1 MEQLFQ
7 FQTRGGEDV
16 SLRPEVTPSVA
27 RMIGAKMRDFP
38 RPVKWFEIGQCFRY
52 EKPQKG
58 RGREFYQWNV
68 DILGEESPGADAEVI
83 ALAIDCMK
91 AFGLGPDDFSVRIS
105 DRRIWDGFAVEKGIG
120 EEEFE
125 GFLRIIDKW
134 EKLPEEKLAAM
145 LKPSGVSY
153 REVVDFMADPSLL
166 DAVLEPVSASL
177 AARGLGGFLKQDP
190 TIVRGLAYY
199 TGVVFEIFDLRGDL
213 RAIAGGGR
221 YDSLVKLIDGK
232 SEMPAVGFAMG
243 DMVIGLLIEQAAAS
257 AAQLKDALPAQAD
270 AYVVVGDEP
279 QRPDALRLVQEL
291 REAGVRT
298 DMPLSAVKFG
308 KQFGMAEARGAS
320 GRGYCRPRVSHGEGA
335 ESGHPRGCESGRGW
349 RPRRRGCQ
357 ALLEPGGLR
366 SRLIMVLPTLRG
378 GQWSLTAG
386 QVGCYLAILLKDSL
400 NDSASFFLMY
410 RTHHCNQLRTS
421 HVGREPSPSADGS
434 IPTAT
439 TTA

>member
-1 MEQLFQ
+1 MATFQTIRGFRDFYPDDCALRNYLFDTWRDLAMRYGFAEYEASPLEPTDLYRRKSGDEVVEQLFQ

-120 EEEFE
+120 AEEFE

-308 KQFGMAEARGAS
+308 KQFGMAEARGA
-320 GRGYCRPRVSHGEGA
+320 RVA
-335 ESGHPRGCESGRGW
+335 V
-349 RPRRRGCQ
+349 
-357 ALLEPGGLR
+357 
-366 SRLIMVLPTLRG
+366 I
-378 GQWSLTAG
+378 
-386 QVGCYLAILLKDSL
+386 
-400 NDSASFFLMY
+400 
-410 RTHHCNQLRTS
+410 
-421 HVGREPSPSADGS
+421 VGRDFPVVKVRNLAARDDLEVDVTDVLDAVV
-434 IPTAT
+434 TALC
-439 TTA
+439 

>member
-1 MEQLFQ
+1 MATFQTIRGFRDFYPDDCALRNYLFDTWRDLAMRYGFAEYEASPLEPTDLYRRKSGDEVVEQLFQ

-308 KQFGMAEARGAS
+308 KQFGMAEARGA
-320 GRGYCRPRVSHGEGA
+320 RVA
-335 ESGHPRGCESGRGW
+335 V
-349 RPRRRGCQ
+349 
-357 ALLEPGGLR
+357 
-366 SRLIMVLPTLRG
+366 I
-378 GQWSLTAG
+378 
-386 QVGCYLAILLKDSL
+386 
-400 NDSASFFLMY
+400 
-410 RTHHCNQLRTS
+410 
-421 HVGREPSPSADGS
+421 VGRDFPVVKVRNLAARDDLEVDVTDVLDAVV
-434 IPTAT
+434 TALC
-439 TTA
+439 

>member
-1 MEQLFQ
+1 MRYGFAEYEASPLEPTDLYRRKSGDEVVEQLFQ

-308 KQFGMAEARGAS
+308 KQFGMAEARGA
-320 GRGYCRPRVSHGEGA
+320 RVA
-335 ESGHPRGCESGRGW
+335 V
-349 RPRRRGCQ
+349 
-357 ALLEPGGLR
+357 
-366 SRLIMVLPTLRG
+366 I
-378 GQWSLTAG
+378 
-386 QVGCYLAILLKDSL
+386 
-400 NDSASFFLMY
+400 
-410 RTHHCNQLRTS
+410 
-421 HVGREPSPSADGS
+421 VGRDFPVVKVRNLAARDDLEVDVTDVLDAVV
-434 IPTAT
+434 TALC
-439 TTA
+439 

>member
-1 MEQLFQ
+1 MATFQTIRGFRDFYPDDCALRNYLFDTWRDLAMRYGFAEYEASPLEPTDLYRRKSGDEVVEQLFQ

-145 LKPSGVSY
+145 LKPTGVSY

-308 KQFGMAEARGAS
+308 KQFGMAEARGA
-320 GRGYCRPRVSHGEGA
+320 RVA
-335 ESGHPRGCESGRGW
+335 V
-349 RPRRRGCQ
+349 
-357 ALLEPGGLR
+357 
-366 SRLIMVLPTLRG
+366 I
-378 GQWSLTAG
+378 
-386 QVGCYLAILLKDSL
+386 
-400 NDSASFFLMY
+400 
-410 RTHHCNQLRTS
+410 
-421 HVGREPSPSADGS
+421 VGRDFPVVKVRNLAARDDLEVDVTDVLDAVV
-434 IPTAT
+434 TALC
-439 TTA
+439 